1 MMYSVLAGN
10 QIFPVL
16 ISFFCTSKRECVL
29 QSKLIMNSDNLT
41 EMLQKGF
48 RVTLG
53 ATSFMV
59 ETLQD
64 SQKREENLAKL
75 KSENLSQLTDE
86 WAQQGE
92 LTERE
97 ARNFVDTIFSGSTN
111 QDTVKTP
118 ADSDSPIDTPATPA
132 AESDPQQSIQE
143 LTAQMVALRA
153 ELEKLRA
160 EESQG

>member
-1 MMYSVLAGN
+1 M
-10 QIFPVL
+10 
-16 ISFFCTSKRECVL
+16 T
-29 QSKLIMNSDNLT
+29 NSDNLT

-53 ATSFMV
+53 ATSFMI

-64 SQKREENLAKL
+64 SQKRDENLAKL

-97 ARNFVDTIFSGSTN
+97 ARNFVDTIFAGTTN
-111 QDTVKTP
+111 QDTVETP
-118 ADSDSPIDTPATPA
+118 TDSESPINTPATTA
-132 AESDPQQSIQE
+132 TESNPQVEIQE
-143 LTAQMVALRA
+143 LTAQMAALRA
-153 ELEKLRA
+153 ELEKLRT